1 MNKYDVFNQPYH
13 IGGVEIKNRFAVVPM
28 TTGLSPM
35 TSRAASATT
44 SSTTSSCAQRA
55 ASG

>member
-28 TTGLSPM
+28 STGALTYDEQGGFSDNFIHYY
-35 TSRAASATT
+35 SVR
-44 SSTTSSCAQRA
+44 Q
-55 ASG
+55 